1 LGLKESAHCRNV
13 GALNTNKGGSAM
25 LFCIIA
31 NYTPEALNAM
41 TQLNAACYSWNLLL
55 VGPISGGT
63 QNGAAN
69 GGRRP

>member
-1 LGLKESAHCRNV
+1 
-13 GALNTNKGGSAM
+13 M

-41 TQLNAACYSWNLLL
+41 TRLNAACCPRDLLL

>member
-1 LGLKESAHCRNV
+1 
-13 GALNTNKGGSAM
+13 M
-25 LFCIIA
+25 LFCSIA

-41 TQLNAACYSWNLLL
+41 TRLNAACCPRDLLL